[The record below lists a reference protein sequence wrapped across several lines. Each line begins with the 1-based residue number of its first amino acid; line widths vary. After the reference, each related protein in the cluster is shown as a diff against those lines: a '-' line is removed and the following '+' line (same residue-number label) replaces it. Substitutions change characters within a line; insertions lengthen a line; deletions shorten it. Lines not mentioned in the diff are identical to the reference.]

1 MATLTQILN
10 RKKQQ
15 VALEQEKKQK
25 SKGNLSAFK
34 SASMYVKLGSI
45 VIVLAALAPQLTN
58 KSDINPLEEEIN
70 VKKSFTQDREAFYA
84 EKREYKIMQLKQER
98 GYMNKTEIDNYF
110 NSLSDKKRADYG
122 LEPIHNK
129 SITEEQ
135 KIEAHAKQF
144 QERAAK
150 RKMKIN

>member
-15 VALEQEKKQK
+15 IAKEQKQGK
-25 SKGNLSAFK
+25 LKGNISAFK
-34 SASMYVKLGSI
+34 QVSMYIKIGA
-45 VIVLAALAPQLTN
+45 VITVLSAALAPTLTD
-58 KSDINPLEEEIN
+58 KSDINPLKEEVN
-70 VKKSFTQDREAFYA
+70 VKKSFTQNQEAFYA
-84 EKREYKIMQLKQER
+84 EKREYKINQLKRER
-98 GYMNKTEIDNYF
+98 GFMNKAEIEDYF
-110 NSLSDKKRADYG
+110 NSLSDKKRASYG

-135 KIEAHAKQF
+135 KIEAHAKAF

>member
-1 MATLTQILN
+1 MATLTQFLN

-15 VALEQEKKQK
+15 AALEQEKKQK

-45 VIVLAALAPQLTN
+45 VMVLAALAPQLTN
-58 KSDINPLEEEIN
+58 KSDINPLEEEVN
-70 VKKSFTQDREAFYA
+70 VKKSFTQDQEAFYA
-84 EKREYKIMQLKQER
+84 EKREYKINQLKQER
-98 GYMNKTEIDNYF
+98 GFMNKAEIEDYF
-110 NSLSDKKRADYG
+110 NSLSDKKRASYG

-135 KIEAHAKQF
+135 KIIEHAKGF

-150 RKMKIN
+150 RKVKMN